1 MRVTVGKHI
10 TTWDIIQ
17 CRTTHH
23 ITHHTKP
30 HTVPYYPIT
39 HTHTNYNVT
48 SYIGQYVILDHHIT
62 SHHIT
67 QHATAHYITPHHI
80 TQHATAHHSTHH
92 TAHITPHHIT
102 QQSTQHNVLVSQLPG
117 MNPAPMPW
125 ILCGPG
131 LPPEI
136 TGDSAGST
144 AMTFTVSL
152 TDFKNYT
159 VQYYTVWVSIV
170 LVALE

>member
-1 MRVTVGKHI
+1 MTKRARHNISHVSNTMSCHTSHRMPHRYI
-10 TTWDIIQ
+10 PSPPTAH
-17 CRTTHH
+17 HH
-23 ITHHTKP
+23 ITPHHTVQHTSHITQHPP
-30 HTVPYYPIT
+30 HTT
-39 HTHTNYNVT
+39 T
-48 SYIGQYVILDHHIT
+48 SHHIT

-67 QHATAHYITPHHI
+67 QHT
-80 TQHATAHHSTHH
+80 TQH
-92 TAHITPHHIT
+92 I
-102 QQSTQHNVLVSQLPG
+102 VLVSQLPG

-125 ILCGPG
+125 ILWGPG

>member
-1 MRVTVGKHI
+1 MRYNTMSYH
-10 TTWDIIQ
+10 TS
-17 CRTTHH
+17 
-23 ITHHTKP
+23 HHT
-30 HTVPYYPIT
+30 PYQTPYRSILSHLT
-39 HTHTNYNVT
+39 HTHKLQRHLIHWTIRYT
-48 SYIGQYVILDHHIT
+48 RSPHHIT
-62 SHHIT
+62 SHH
-67 QHATAHYITPHHI
+67 TARHSTLHHTTPHH
-80 TQHATAHHSTHH
+80 TARHSTSQHTSH
-92 TAHITPHHIT
+92 STAHITPHHIT

-125 ILCGPG
+125 ILWGPG

-159 VQYYTVWVSIV
+159 VQYYHVWVSIV
-170 LVALE
+170 LVVLE